1 MRGFLKYSDLISA
14 CFGIVAALILAV
26 PLLGEL
32 RDRRHWDRMLRFMR
46 RARVE
51 EQHISKSREEIEI
64 ERRLRDQMIDA
75 RLGEFETYKRTTL
88 WGFFFLLISFVV
100 LGVAAFD
107 RAFLH

>member
-1 MRGFLKYSDLISA
+1 
-14 CFGIVAALILAV
+14 
-26 PLLGEL
+26 
-32 RDRRHWDRMLRFMR
+32 MLRFMR

-51 EQHISKSREEIEI
+51 EQHISKSQEEIEI
-64 ERRLRDQMIDA
+64 ERRLRDQMVDA

-88 WGFFFLLISFVV
+88 WGFFFLLISCVV